1 MKGRTNEVAYLDG
14 LTRRNG
20 ATWGA
25 AAAIALAINLV
36 LFAMMPFLL
45 HRNPVLPACG
55 EVISGIQMVRIKRS
69 DTAVI
74 RKNPTPPEPAS
85 KQDPIKPLPSVAQPV
100 LTKLSLPFEINPR
113 LPSGPTTLN
122 LPPMASVSVV
132 APGQGLDA
140 PDLKG
145 VYEAGELD
153 NSLTVIAR
161 VPPDYPLSAK
171 RRGIQG
177 EVKVRIL
184 INEQGIV
191 EKASIVNARPPGV
204 FDQSVIRCVS
214 RWRFKAGTV
223 GGRPVKAL
231 AETTVKFELE

>member
-1 MKGRTNEVAYLDG
+1 MATRVNHRAYSG
-14 LTRRNG
+14 TISQCKPVTWVW
-20 ATWGA
+20 ATVV
-25 AAAIALAINLV
+25 ALAMNLV
-36 LFAMMPFLL
+36 LFVIMPNLL
-45 HRNPVLPACG
+45 QRNALRPDYEPV
-55 EVISGIQMVRIKRS
+55 VSQIHMIRIKRPDS
-69 DTAVI
+69 EVRRNTTKA
-74 RKNPTPPEPAS
+74 PEVVP
-85 KQDPIKPLPSVAQPV
+85 KPDPMKPLPTIPRPV
-100 LTKLSLPFEINPR
+100 MTKLSLPFEINPR
-113 LPSGPTTLN
+113 LPSGPSKLN
-122 LPPMASVSVV
+122 LPPMETVGVV
-132 APGQGLDA
+132 APGQGFDT

-177 EVKVRIL
+177 EVKMRIL
-184 INEQGIV
+184 INEQGTV
-191 EKASIVNARPPGV
+191 EKVSIVNAKPPGV